1 MGTNDKTWTWEGGG
15 KARTLDRSR
24 LSGLRKEGDVE
35 KTFARLATIIQRA
48 FQAAGE
54 LGGVL
59 SDDRSLSLERASEIL
74 KKALG
79 GMQDDGWRGCAE
91 YGVKCILMEL
101 LDSPPLTSWQPS
113 DKQSWLGYIDGSVS
127 TLAGWC
133 GYEAG
138 DIVSAVHKQ
147 YSEQLGSNAKVA
159 KARVSSAI
167 CNFAKWLKLPKPQ
180 AV

>member
-59 SDDRSLSLERASEIL
+59 SDDRSLSLERRRRYSR
-74 KKALG
+74 KHLG
-79 GMQDDGWRGCAE
+79 ACKMMVGEVAQN
-91 YGVKCILMEL
+91 MEL
-101 LDSPPLTSWQPS
+101 
-113 DKQSWLGYIDGSVS
+113 
-127 TLAGWC
+127 
-133 GYEAG
+133 
-138 DIVSAVHKQ
+138 
-147 YSEQLGSNAKVA
+147 N
-159 KARVSSAI
+159 VSS
-167 CNFAKWLKLPKPQ
+167 WS
-180 AV
+180 